1 MEGYLKRKVILNW
14 VGGGLIVGGRSDFLA
29 FFYRPHLDTGGW
41 PDLLVNLHLQVC
53 LLLSSPIV
61 VGFSRRCAS
70 KSLEK
75 PI

>member
-29 FFYRPHLDTGGW
+29 FFYSPHLDWDGW
-41 PDLLVNLHLQVC
+41 PDLLVDQWLQAP

-61 VGFSRRCAS
+61 GWFSRRCTS
-70 KSLEK
+70 
-75 PI
+75 